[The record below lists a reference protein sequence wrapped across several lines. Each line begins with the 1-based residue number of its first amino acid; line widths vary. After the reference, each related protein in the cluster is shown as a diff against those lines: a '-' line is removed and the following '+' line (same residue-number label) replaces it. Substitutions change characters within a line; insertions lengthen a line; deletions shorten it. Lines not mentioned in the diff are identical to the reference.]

1 MIRSPQCGAS
11 LHRRTAMLAGLG
23 GALLLA
29 ACASTPPAP
38 LAALAEARQ
47 AIAVADKARITDAS
61 APELAEARTKLT
73 AADAAVQSRHMS
85 EADRLAQ
92 ESRVDAELSLANSNA
107 KGNQTVNDEMLHST
121 DVLSVEMQRN
131 AGATK

>member
-1 MIRSPQCGAS
+1 MIRITRCGSSPYRPAP
-11 LHRRTAMLAGLG
+11 ALAALA

-38 LAALAEARQ
+38 LASLAEARQ
-47 AIAVADKARITDAS
+47 AIAVADQAHINDAS

-73 AADAAVQSRHMS
+73 AADAAVQARQMAV
-85 EADRLAQ
+85 ADRLAQ

-107 KGNQTVNDEMLHST
+107 SKNQTVNDEMLRST
-121 DVLSVEMQRN
+121 EVLSTEMQRN
-131 AGATK
+131 AGAKP